1 LGNLTNDSVYN
12 GVILESLY
20 PIWEKGDLCF
30 ILKEKSPNY
39 FHSINYLISQKT
51 LQFNKNEKYKEGEL
65 LGYNISKTI
74 NKKSYPF
81 IPDSLKK
88 YYSYKINSNT
98 RYVRLGDFMVN
109 PSNKKISSTFF
120 NELKSSMNEKVILL
134 DLRNNNGGGDVISR
148 PFLKLFKRY
157 SKKNEIKVLI
167 NRKTISNTEQ
177 FVIRLKKYNN
187 VTLFG
192 EDTEGMVTYG
202 SNYGRQIPLK
212 SKGLFV
218 YPTDMRGLK
227 KDLQYETIGI
237 RPNVYLSKDSDW
249 IEQVLKK
256 EF

>member
-1 LGNLTNDSVYN
+1 
-12 GVILESLY
+12 
-20 PIWEKGDLCF
+20 
-30 ILKEKSPNY
+30 
-39 FHSINYLISQKT
+39 
-51 LQFNKNEKYKEGEL
+51 
-65 LGYNISKTI
+65 
-74 NKKSYPF
+74 
-81 IPDSLKK
+81 
-88 YYSYKINSNT
+88 
-98 RYVRLGDFMVN
+98 M
-109 PSNKKISSTFF
+109 
-120 NELKSSMNEKVILL
+120 
-134 DLRNNNGGGDVISR
+134 
-148 PFLKLFKRY
+148 
-157 SKKNEIKVLI
+157 
-167 NRKTISNTEQ
+167 NRKTVSNNEQ

-192 EDTEGMVTYG
+192 EDTEGMITYG